1 MTDSDQSVQV
11 ATEPPAAAGGEELI
25 GKVAQAWA
33 DVLDLDDVSTIPL
46 DVNFLETGGS
56 SLLLIMLWEE
66 LSGLTSRNL
75 KVSHL
80 FQHSTV
86 RAQAAF
92 LAGTDTATERPL
104 SVLGARDRGQLL
116 GRARRDQAS
125 TDELGK
131 QGTTR

>member
-1 MTDSDQSVQV
+1 MTEIDQV
-11 ATEPPAAAGGEELI
+11 AIEAPPGDELI
-25 GKVAQAWA
+25 AKVAQAWA
-33 DVLDLDDVSTIPL
+33 EVLDRDDAASIPL

-92 LAGTDTATERPL
+92 LAGADEQRPL
-104 SVLGARDRGQLL
+104 TVLGARDRGQLL
-116 GRARRDQAS
+116 GRARRDQPAAAS
-125 TDELGK
+125 GDELGK
-131 QGTTR
+131 

>member
-1 MTDSDQSVQV
+1 LTDIDQPAQV
-11 ATEPPAAAGGEELI
+11 ATEAPGGEELI

-33 DVLDLDDVSTIPL
+33 DVLDLDDASTIPL

-92 LAGTDTATERPL
+92 LAGSDTVAERPL

-116 GRARRDQAS
+116 GRARRDQA
-125 TDELGK
+125 TPTHELGK
-131 QGTTR
+131 